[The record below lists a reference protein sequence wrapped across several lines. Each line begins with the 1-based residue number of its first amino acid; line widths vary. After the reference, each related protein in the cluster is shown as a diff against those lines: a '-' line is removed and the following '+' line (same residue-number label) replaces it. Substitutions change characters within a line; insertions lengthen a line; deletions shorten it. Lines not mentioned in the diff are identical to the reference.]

1 MSGTALALVLTA
13 ALVHS
18 GWNALAKR
26 AGNPLAFLW
35 SSVTLAT
42 LIFLP
47 LSAGFLR
54 DGLPASAVP
63 YVIGTIVI
71 HAAYFYALGRALGS
85 GDFSLVYPIA
95 RGLGVGL
102 VPVGALLWLG
112 EHLSPLGATGVGLV
126 VIGIVL
132 ANVAAGGFRRQPG
145 GGVGKGTG
153 WAVVTGV
160 TIATYSLVDK
170 VGVTTLHPL
179 PYLALMGAGI
189 SVLLLPSVWRA
200 AALRHEWRI
209 NWPTILVAACL
220 NLTSYLLV
228 LFAFRLSK
236 AAYVVAA
243 RETSIV
249 FSVLIGGIWFGE
261 GRLARRLA
269 AAGVVLAGV
278 ACVALAR

>member
-1 MSGTALALVLTA
+1 MGTRSASSPSVIICRAGSTADCSWIITTRAPGQDRSACGPRRIPSPPSTTCRSAARDRFAGTGRGLPLMSGTALALVLTA

-112 EHLSPLGATGVGLV
+112 ERLSPLGATGVGLV

-132 ANVAAGGFRRQPG
+132 ANVAAGGGRRRPG
-145 GGVGKGTG
+145 GGAGEGAG
-153 WAVVTGV
+153 RGVVTGAA
-160 TIATYSLVDK
+160 I
-170 VGVTTLHPL
+170 
-179 PYLALMGAGI
+179 GA
-189 SVLLLPSVWRA
+189 
-200 AALRHEWRI
+200 
-209 NWPTILVAACL
+209 VA
-220 NLTSYLLV
+220 
-228 LFAFRLSK
+228 R
-236 AAYVVAA
+236 VVNE
-243 RETSIV
+243 R
-249 FSVLIGGIWFGE
+249 
-261 GRLARRLA
+261 
-269 AAGVVLAGV
+269 
-278 ACVALAR
+278 

>member
-1 MSGTALALVLTA
+1 MSGTVLALVLTA

-112 EHLSPLGATGVGLV
+112 ERLSPLGATGVGLV

-132 ANVAAGGFRRQPG
+132 ANVAAGGLSRPPG
-145 GGVGKGTG
+145 GGGGGGGGGGAGGGGGGGPPALVGEG
-153 WAVVTGV
+153 GV
-160 TIATYSLVDK
+160 TPA
-170 VGVTTLHPL
+170 P
-179 PYLALMGAGI
+179 P
-189 SVLLLPSVWRA
+189 P
-200 AALRHEWRI
+200 
-209 NWPTILVAACL
+209 P
-220 NLTSYLLV
+220 
-228 LFAFRLSK
+228 
-236 AAYVVAA
+236 
-243 RETSIV
+243 
-249 FSVLIGGIWFGE
+249 
-261 GRLARRLA
+261 
-269 AAGVVLAGV
+269 
-278 ACVALAR
+278 

>member
-1 MSGTALALVLTA
+1 MSGTVLALVLTA

-112 EHLSPLGATGVGLV
+112 ERLSPLGATGVGLV

-132 ANVAAGGFRRQPG
+132 ANVAAGGVRRQPG
-145 GGVGKGTG
+145 GGVGK
-153 WAVVTGV
+153 ASF
-160 TIATYSLVDK
+160 TICSKETRFLSTWCFSALTMMSK
-170 VGVTTLHPL
+170 PL
-179 PYLALMGAGI
+179 WC
-189 SVLLLPSVWRA
+189 SCLL
-200 AALRHEWRI
+200 
-209 NWPTILVAACL
+209 
-220 NLTSYLLV
+220 
-228 LFAFRLSK
+228 
-236 AAYVVAA
+236 
-243 RETSIV
+243 
-249 FSVLIGGIWFGE
+249 
-261 GRLARRLA
+261 
-269 AAGVVLAGV
+269 
-278 ACVALAR
+278 